1 MTITGTYLKCGYHGW
16 MAYMDIRR
24 VEPNVEFYCD
34 LDYDPFLF
42 MQENNKKYG
51 MYYSPFRYLISYQ
64 RTAANMI

>member
-1 MTITGTYLKCGYHGW
+1 